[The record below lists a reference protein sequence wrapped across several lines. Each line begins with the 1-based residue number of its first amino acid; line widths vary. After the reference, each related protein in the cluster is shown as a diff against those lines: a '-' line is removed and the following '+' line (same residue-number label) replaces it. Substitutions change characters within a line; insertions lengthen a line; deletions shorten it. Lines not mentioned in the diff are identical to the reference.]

1 MSYEQPVQ
9 PTAVTWNL
17 RSSHGRSDVGWPENV
32 RRRWRIPTVAATIAL
47 PGGRWFTGRVELLA
61 TAESEVLD
69 LVSVTFPAATVDDAY
84 RLSGELALYWELPVE
99 PLEGWYR
106 EVRAGLAA
114 GRPINEFGLSIR
126 GPRLEEPSGPTVN
139 LVFVF
144 APRGPRP
151 VRPALYF
158 EWS

>member
-1 MSYEQPVQ
+1 MSHEQSVHPE
-9 PTAVTWNL
+9 AVTWNL
-17 RSSHGRSDVGWPENV
+17 RTGHRRGDVGWPGAV
-32 RRRWRIPTVAATIAL
+32 RRRWRIPAVAATIAL

-61 TAESEVLD
+61 TAEGETLD
-69 LVSVTFPAATVDDAY
+69 LVSATFPAATVDDAY
-84 RLSGELALYWELPVE
+84 RLSGELAAYWELPVE
-99 PLEGWYR
+99 PLEAWYR

-114 GRPINEFGLSIR
+114 GKAINGFGLSIR

-139 LVFVF
+139 LVFLF
-144 APRGPRP
+144 APGSPRP

>member
-1 MSYEQPVQ
+1 MSHEQPVQ
-9 PTAVTWNL
+9 PEAVTWNL
-17 RSSHGRSDVGWPENV
+17 RSGHHRSDVGWPEAV
-32 RRRWRIPTVAATIAL
+32 RRRWRIPAVAATIAL

-61 TAESEVLD
+61 TAEGETLD
-69 LVSVTFPAATVDDAY
+69 LVSATFPAATVDDAY
-84 RLSGELALYWELPVE
+84 RLSGELAAYWGLPVE
-99 PLEGWYR
+99 PLEAWYR

-114 GRPINEFGLSIR
+114 GMAINGFGLSIR

-139 LVFVF
+139 LVFLF
-144 APRGPRP
+144 APGSPRP